1 MPIADC
7 PLPAVFA
14 ILCPMTVNFKK
25 IHPAA
30 VLPAYARP
38 GDAGMDVCACE
49 AATLHPGERKLVKT
63 GLVMELPRGTEAQ
76 MRPRSGLALKNGITL
91 LNTPGTI
98 DEGYR
103 GEVGIIL
110 INLGKETFEVQPGM
124 RIAQMVI
131 APVLHVATAETA
143 EVSGTVRGT
152 GGFGS
157 TGA

>member
-1 MPIADC
+1 
-7 PLPAVFA
+7 
-14 ILCPMTVNFKK
+14 MTVNFKK
-25 IHPAA
+25 LHPSA

-49 AATLHPGERKLVKT
+49 AVTLLPGERRLVRT
-63 GLVMELPRGTEAQ
+63 GLVMELPHGTEAQ
-76 MRPRSGLALKNGITL
+76 MRPRSGLALKNGVTL

-103 GEVGIIL
+103 GELGVIL
-110 INLGKETFEVQPGM
+110 INLGSEPFEVQPGM

-131 APVLHVATAETA
+131 APVLRVDTAEGTD
-143 EVSGTVRGT
+143 VSGTARGA

>member
-1 MPIADC
+1 
-7 PLPAVFA
+7 
-14 ILCPMTVNFKK
+14 MTVNFLKS
-25 IHPAA
+25 HPDA

-49 AATLHPGERKLVKT
+49 AATLQPGERRLVRT

-76 MRPRSGLALKNGITL
+76 MRPRSGLALKHGITL

-103 GEVGIIL
+103 GELGVIL
-110 INLGKETFEVQPGM
+110 INLGSAPFEIQPGL

-131 APVLHVATAETA
+131 APVLRVDTAEVA
-143 EVSGTVRGT
+143 EVSGTARGT